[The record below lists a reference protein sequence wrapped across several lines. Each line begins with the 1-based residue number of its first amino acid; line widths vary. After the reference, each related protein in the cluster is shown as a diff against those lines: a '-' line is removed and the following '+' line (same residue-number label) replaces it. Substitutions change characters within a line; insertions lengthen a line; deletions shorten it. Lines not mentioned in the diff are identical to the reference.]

1 VPVVRRHYVYYR
13 VRDADVAA
21 ARAAALAL
29 HARHGEVELLRRA
42 DRDDAAGDALATLM
56 EVYTVR
62 DAALADRLENAARLA
77 LAAWLVGERHVEVF
91 ETLD

>member
-1 VPVVRRHYVYYR
+1 MPVVRRHYVYYR

-29 HARHGEVELLRRA
+29 HAGHGEVELLRRA
-42 DRDDAAGDALATLM
+42 HDAAGDALATLM
-56 EVYTVR
+56 EVYAVR

-77 LAAWLVGERHVEVF
+77 LAPWLVGERHVEVF